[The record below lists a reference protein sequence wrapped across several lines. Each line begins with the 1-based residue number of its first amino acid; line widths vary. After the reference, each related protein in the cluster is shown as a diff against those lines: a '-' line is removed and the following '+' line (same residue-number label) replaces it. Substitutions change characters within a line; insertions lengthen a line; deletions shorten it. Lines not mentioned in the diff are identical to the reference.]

1 MIGWRRGAAALLL
14 GAACTAPLAGQSLT
28 RPAQPWE
35 TITTAHFRFHY
46 PAAMREW
53 VQPVARRME
62 SYAAAVNAMV
72 GSAPGSPVTV
82 MVEDPS
88 NAANGFAVPLLG
100 EPVIFLWPTPPA
112 PGPTFGAHRGWGE
125 ILAIHE
131 YAHIAHLTVPTRSP
145 GERRLW
151 SLAPVRVGPVA
162 RRSPAWVIEGYATL
176 IEGRLTGNGR
186 PHSPGRAA
194 VLRQWALEGQLPK
207 YAELNATSPYLG
219 GAMRYLVGS
228 AFLEWLAERKGEESL
243 QHLWRR
249 MSARQARSFGQA
261 FQGVY
266 GAPPDEM
273 YGAFFTDVMEKAFE
287 ARRALREAGL
297 IEGELVQRLAW
308 GTDEPAV
315 SPDGKRIAIVLRQ
328 PREPARVVIWSTD
341 DAPDTTLVAARRR
354 MLERDPRDV
363 APFDSF
369 PPRKRALATLRA
381 DRGRSHESPRW
392 FADGERLLVSR
403 DEPLGDGASRPDLF
417 IWNARSGSTRRLTHG
432 AGIRAADPAP
442 DGRTAAGVRCAN
454 GICDLVRVDVATG
467 NWVTLAPGSPFIV
480 WHRPRFSPDGQRV
493 AASVQRDGR
502 WDAAVVDATSG
513 AVDVIAI
520 GDGASRHSPAWT
532 PDGRLVVVSERGG
545 IPNLEWLDPSSRS
558 VQTLTRVT
566 GSVAKP
572 EVGRD
577 GRVWFLALHARG
589 NDLRRIPLDPPPAL
603 GAGVPSGLSPAL
615 SPVAPPLPGSGLE
628 FPDQAIQGPVGYGL
642 GPRGWLFLPAVNS
655 GPDGSGGLLML
666 SNTDPVGRWTNV
678 LQGGYGWWGAW
689 RGASAS
695 TAWRRFPVQI
705 ESGIW
710 YTDHSPSEQRA
721 GAIGGQ
727 DLDSR
732 YAGFGLAL
740 RAEQQRA
747 AWGVAAR
754 AGASAGR
761 IDASG
766 LDGAAR
772 RLAFGDVRVRLS
784 LPLRDG
790 VVAPHLTAHASAG
803 ETGGESWTRGIV
815 SAGVSLGSAFSS
827 LRVEGTRGVATR
839 AGPGEPG
846 RAFEQFVAG
855 GGFLPFVDNAV
866 LSQRLS
872 LPSVPTGYT
881 GGQQLQMLRGT
892 VRVAGLQP
900 YVVFIGAGDPIERY
914 HRIYGVEEDM
924 TFSGLSFVGLPT
936 TRIRF
941 GLGYS
946 LDEPFKG
953 KVWPYVSVTYRP

>member
-14 GAACTAPLAGQSLT
+14 GAACTAPLAAQSLT

-62 SYAAAVNAMV
+62 SYAAAVNAIV
-72 GSAPGSPVTV
+72 GSAPGSRVTV

-131 YAHIAHLTVPTRSP
+131 YAHIAHLTVPTRNP

-162 RRSPAWVIEGYATL
+162 RRSPPWVIEGYATL

-186 PHSPGRAA
+186 PHSAGRAA

-207 YAELNATSPYLG
+207 YAELNAISPYLG

-249 MSARQARSFGQA
+249 MSARQSRSFGQA

-266 GAPPDEM
+266 GAPPDEL

-297 IEGELVQRLAW
+297 VEGELVQRLAW

-315 SPDGKRIAIVLRQ
+315 SRDGKRIAIVLRQ
-328 PREPARVVIWSTD
+328 PREPARVVVWNTD
-341 DAPDTTLVAARRR
+341 DAPDTNLIAARRR
-354 MLERDPRDV
+354 LLERDPRDV

-369 PPRKRALATLRA
+369 PPRKRPQATLRP
-381 DRGRSHESPRW
+381 DRGRGHESPRW

-417 IWNARSGSTRRLTHG
+417 IWNTATGSVQRVTNG

-454 GICDLVRVDVATG
+454 GICDLVRIDIATG
-467 NWVTLAPGSPFIV
+467 TRVTLAPGSPFVV
-480 WHRPRFSPDGQRV
+480 WHRPRYSPDGRRV

-502 WDAAVVDATSG
+502 WDAAVVDAATG
-513 AVDVIAI
+513 AVDILAI

-545 IPNLEWLDPSSRS
+545 IPNLEWLDPSTRS
-558 VQTLTRVT
+558 IQTLTRVT

-572 EVGRD
+572 EVGPD

-589 NDLRRIPLDPPPAL
+589 NDLRRITIDSTGTL
-603 GAGVPSGLSPAL
+603 GAVVAVGLSPDL
-615 SPVAPPLPGSGLE
+615 SPVAPPPPDSGMQFRE
-628 FPDQAIQGPVGYGL
+628 AAIQGPVGYGL
-642 GPRGWLFLPAVNS
+642 GPRGWLFLPGVSS
-655 GPDGSGGLLML
+655 GPDGIGGLLML
-666 SNTDPVGRWTNV
+666 ANTDPVGRWTNV
-678 LQGGYGWWGAW
+678 LQGGHGWSGAW

-695 TAWRRFPVQI
+695 TAWRRFPVQV

-710 YTDHSPSEQRA
+710 YTEQSPSQQRA
-721 GAIGGQ
+721 GRVSGQ
-727 DLDSR
+727 DLDTR
-732 YAGFGLAL
+732 YAGLGLTL
-740 RAEQQRA
+740 RAERQRA
-747 AWGVAAR
+747 AWGVSAR
-754 AGASAGR
+754 AGASGGR
-761 IDASG
+761 VDASG
-766 LDGAAR
+766 LDAAER
-772 RLAFGDVRVRLS
+772 HLAFGDARLRLS
-784 LPLRDG
+784 LPWRDG
-790 VVAPHLTAHASAG
+790 VIAPHLAAHAAAG
-803 ETGGESWTRGIV
+803 ETGGESWTRSV
-815 SAGVSLGSAFSS
+815 VTAGVSFGRALSS
-827 LRVEGTRGVATR
+827 LRVEGTRGVATG

-855 GGFLPFVDNAV
+855 GSIPPFVDGAV

-881 GGQQLQMLRGT
+881 RGRQLQMLRGSL
-892 VRVAGLQP
+892 RLAGLQP

-914 HRIYGVEEDM
+914 HRIYGVEEELV
-924 TFSGLSFVGLPT
+924 FSGLSFVGLPT
-936 TRIRF
+936 TRIRY

-946 LDEPFKG
+946 LDEPYREKLR
-953 KVWPYVSVTYRP
+953 PYVSVTYRP